1 MGEENESAWIGTN
14 GSETETESTF
24 QRSTI
29 ETTGYMDITAIKR
42 QRLKAYLIA
51 EEKIL
56 RGQSYT
62 LDNRTL
68 TRANLSEVRKVIDE
82 LIAEIALAESNK
94 NGNVRRAVFI
104 D

>member
-1 MGEENESAWIGTN
+1 MDESAGSIS
-14 GSETETESTF
+14 GSETTVT
-24 QRSTI
+24 TI
-29 ETTGYMDITAIKR
+29 EGSKNITAIGHMDLTALKR
-42 QRLKAYLIA
+42 RRLRAYLIA

-68 TRANLSEVRKVIDE
+68 TQANLQEVRKVIDE
-82 LIAEIALAESNK
+82 LIEEIALAESNK
-94 NGNVRRAVFI
+94 NGNTRRVVFI

>member
-1 MGEENESAWIGTN
+1 
-14 GSETETESTF
+14 
-24 QRSTI
+24 
-29 ETTGYMDITAIKR
+29 MDITAIKR